1 MKIMHDINTLSIDN
15 TAIIREGAK
24 IGQNVKIGP
33 YCIVGSEVE
42 LGDNVELKSHVVIDG
57 ETFIGS
63 NSVIYPFASIGTK
76 TQDLKESSTKARLIV
91 GTNNIIR
98 EYVTI
103 NSGSISGVTIV
114 GNNCLFMA
122 SSHVG
127 HDCII
132 GNNVIL
138 ANCAAMAGHVILE
151 DYVRVGGLSAVHQYG
166 RVGAYSIIGGV
177 SGLAR
182 DLIPFGMAIGER
194 ATLRGINLIGMR
206 RAGFS
211 NKEIMATQNAVDI
224 LFGDSY
230 SFNERIAKVSDEF
243 FDVSPVLI
251 ILRFIK
257 EDSKRSYCKLEKDDR
272 KFS

>member
-1 MKIMHDINTLSIDN
+1 MIIDN
-15 TAIIREGAK
+15 TAIIKEGAK
-24 IGQNVKIGP
+24 IGYNVRIGP
-33 YCIVGSEVE
+33 YCVIGPEVE
-42 LGDNVELKSHVVIDG
+42 LADNIELKSHVVIDG

-63 NSVIYPFASIGTK
+63 NTVIYPFASIGSK
-76 TQDLKESSTKARLIV
+76 TQDLKNTITKARLII

-103 NSGSISGVTIV
+103 NSGNVSGITIV

-151 DYVRVGGLSAVHQYG
+151 DYVRIGGLAAVHQYG
-166 RVGAYSIIGGV
+166 RVGAYSILGGV

-206 RAGFS
+206 RSGFT
-211 NKEIMATQNAVDI
+211 NKEIMATQEAIDI
-224 LFGDSY
+224 LFAEEN
-230 SFNERIAKVSDEF
+230 SFNERIAKVSDKF
-243 FDVSPVLI
+243 FDIAPVLT
-251 ILRFIK
+251 ILKFIK
-257 EDSKRSYCKLEKDDR
+257 EDSKRAYCKLEKNEHRDEG
-272 KFS
+272 